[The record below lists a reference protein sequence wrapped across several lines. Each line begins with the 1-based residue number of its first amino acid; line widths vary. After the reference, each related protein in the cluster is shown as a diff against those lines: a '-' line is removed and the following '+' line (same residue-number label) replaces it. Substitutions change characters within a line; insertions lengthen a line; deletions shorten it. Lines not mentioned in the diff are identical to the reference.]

1 MGRLKVRLTEGSNV
15 RVPWCSGRT
24 LKGSMVADL
33 RCQFARVV
41 KGVDLRSTAGNC
53 AWART
58 PQLTHLCPRNAQP
71 YTLSGS
77 AFSTPKS
84 IRSLYLMRPGLRT
97 RRRWRRW
104 PSEREGGGVPCE
116 PDGRIECALA
126 RGSSHRLGG

>member
-24 LKGSMVADL
+24 LEGSMVADL

-58 PQLTHLCPRNAQP
+58 PQLTHLPAGCLASHCRWKHLQHLAFYAQP
-71 YTLSGS
+71 KPDEAGPAHTTHAG
-77 AFSTPKS
+77 
-84 IRSLYLMRPGLRT
+84 
-97 RRRWRRW
+97 
-104 PSEREGGGVPCE
+104 ERGGG
-116 PDGRIECALA
+116 
-126 RGSSHRLGG
+126 

>member
-1 MGRLKVRLTEGSNV
+1 MSLGAAAERWKAVWSQISDVSLPEWL
-15 RVPWCSGRT
+15 
-24 LKGSMVADL
+24 M
-33 RCQFARVV
+33 
-41 KGVDLRSTAGNC
+41 GVDLRSTAGNC

-126 RGSSHRLGG
+126 RGSSHRLDG